1 MYQTTSDD
9 RKMEM
14 PKLDQ
19 EAVKR
24 VLDVTDMWVRMTA
37 FEQDLENYEK
47 LRQEY
52 AAD

>member
-1 MYQTTSDD
+1 MYQTTNDD

-14 PKLDQ
+14 PKLDE

-24 VLDVTDMWVRMTA
+24 VLHVTNMWARLTS
-37 FEQDLENYEK
+37 FEKDLENYEK

>member
-1 MYQTTSDD
+1 
-9 RKMEM
+9 MEM
-14 PKLDQ
+14 PKLDE

-24 VLDVTDMWVRMTA
+24 VLAVTNTWARLTA

-52 AAD
+52 SAD